1 MIGPYSIAFPD
12 AKNSTLS
19 ALDIILNVLFAMDI
33 VINFFCAYY
42 DENFTVIDDL
52 SVMVIYLIKFV

>member
-1 MIGPYSIAFPD
+1 MVGPYSIAFPE
-12 AKNSTLS
+12 AKTTALS
-19 ALDIILNVLFAMDI
+19 ALDIILNVLFAIDI

-52 SVMVIYLIKFV
+52 GVSKKYY

>member
-12 AKNSTLS
+12 AKNNALS
-19 ALDIILNVLFAMDI
+19 ALDIILNVLFAIDI

-52 SVMVIYLIKFV
+52 GVSKKYY